1 MENLDFLINYLI
13 EENKEVKV
21 ENIPEDMIS
30 KKRLYRSLCN
40 IRDVKPISEE
50 YLKIENEYLQ
60 EELKNK
66 VITEVKDIEALG
78 KEFPKSKIC
87 LWKGDITTLK
97 IEAIVNAANSG
108 GVGCFIPCHNC
119 IDNIINSTSG
129 VSLRLE
135 CGKVMEKI
143 GVLETGKAFITKGYN
158 LPSEYVI
165 HTVGPRW
172 RLGLHGER
180 EQLVSCY
187 RTSLLLAKEKGCQSV
202 AFPLISSGIYGY
214 PKDKALRVAIDT
226 IGEFLLHND
235 MMVYL
240 VIFDRNAYHIS
251 RKLSAKI
258 DSYIDDRYVEKHTDL
273 YAERMQRAAEY
284 EEAVPAQAQA
294 APQAPGFSMPVT
306 GKSLSLEEAIS
317 QMDESFSEMLLRKID
332 EKGMTDAQCYKKA
345 NIDRK
350 LFSKIRGDKLYKP
363 SKPTAIAF
371 AVALELTL
379 DETKDMLMKAGF
391 SLSHSNKFDIIIEYF
406 IERGNY
412 NVFEI
417 NEALF
422 AFDQSLLGA

>member
-1 MENLDFLINYLI
+1 M
-13 EENKEVKV
+13 
-21 ENIPEDMIS
+21 P
-30 KKRLYRSLCN
+30 
-40 IRDVKPISEE
+40 
-50 YLKIENEYLQ
+50 LQ
-60 EELKNK
+60 IVRN
-66 VITEVKDIEALG
+66 
-78 KEFPKSKIC
+78 
-87 LWKGDITTLK
+87 DITK
-97 IEAIVNAANSG
+97 MEVDAIVNAANPSLLGGG
-108 GVGCFIPCHNC
+108 GVDGCIHRAAGPE
-119 IDNIINSTSG
+119 
-129 VSLRLE
+129 LLAE
-135 CGKVMEKI
+135 CRKLG
-143 GVLETGKAFITKGYN
+143 GCETGNAKITKGYR
-158 LPSEYVI
+158 LSCKYVI

-251 RKLSAKI
+251 RKLFAKI
-258 DSYIDDRYVEKHTDL
+258 NSYIDDRYVEEHTDL

-284 EEAVPAQAQA
+284 EEAVPAQAHA